1 VAIDVG
7 WERAILARNFDDR
20 PPVLDELRNESA
32 LLRIAKYFPRERHR
46 AADHFFKA
54 VGGHPSDLRSKQWQ
68 KYHSRK
74 CIKWQYRHCQARGFL
89 TKIAEMQAKPDKPSA
104 TVGKASARYATS
116 FGAAQRALVW
126 AFDVAKPDVPA
137 FHGRLI
143 ALQKAGLLGSKNMP
157 GKGRALTYTAELC
170 NRLIFASELL
180 QMGVAPRVIV
190 GTVTD
195 LWDRRIRAIF
205 TIAVTAAMN
214 EPSDDDI
221 IFYMGGVTLMTDAW
235 ADAVP
240 NVNRCKLGELPFHV
254 KQWMGM
260 RENDPAPGNLPPR
273 VLMTNLTHRLR
284 RFHAALAEIDPQSI
298 KSRPLAETSTR

>member
-1 VAIDVG
+1 M
-7 WERAILARNFDDR
+7 
-20 PPVLDELRNESA
+20 
-32 LLRIAKYFPRERHR
+32 
-46 AADHFFKA
+46 
-54 VGGHPSDLRSKQWQ
+54 
-68 KYHSRK
+68 
-74 CIKWQYRHCQARGFL
+74 
-89 TKIAEMQAKPDKPSA
+89 AEMQAKPDKPSA
-104 TVGKASARYATS
+104 TADKALARYATS
-116 FGAAQRALVW
+116 FGAVERALVRV
-126 AFDVAKPDVPA
+126 FGVRKGDVKA

-157 GKGRALTYTAELC
+157 GKGRALTYTPELC
-170 NRLIFASELL
+170 NRLIFAAELL
-180 QMGVAPRVIV
+180 QMGVVSRVIV

-195 LWDRRIRAIF
+195 LWERRIRAIF
-205 TIAVTAAMN
+205 TMAATAAMN
-214 EPSDDDI
+214 DPSDDDI
-221 IFYMGGVTLMTDAW
+221 IFYLGGVTLMTDAW

-298 KSRPLAETSTR
+298 KSRSLAETSTR

>member
-1 VAIDVG
+1 
-7 WERAILARNFDDR
+7 
-20 PPVLDELRNESA
+20 
-32 LLRIAKYFPRERHR
+32 
-46 AADHFFKA
+46 
-54 VGGHPSDLRSKQWQ
+54 
-68 KYHSRK
+68 
-74 CIKWQYRHCQARGFL
+74 
-89 TKIAEMQAKPDKPSA
+89 
-104 TVGKASARYATS
+104 
-116 FGAAQRALVW
+116 
-126 AFDVAKPDVPA
+126 
-137 FHGRLI
+137 
-143 ALQKAGLLGSKNMP
+143 MP